1 MKIVVVSHHTKSL
14 LNFRGQMLSEFVK
27 AGHDVTV
34 CAPENNPEFIEK
46 FSQMGIAFIT
56 FPLARNG
63 MNPLKDLYALLF
75 LVRTLVQIKPDYV
88 FSASMK
94 PVIYGSLAARVAGVP
109 RIYSLISG
117 SGYAFMKTT
126 LKNRLITVVVTSLY
140 RLSLPKNRTVF
151 FQNPDDLA
159 QFIDLKLA
167 REDQTVLVNG
177 SGVDLQYYKLAPI
190 VKNGPVFLLICRL
203 IKDKGVVDY
212 VDAAR
217 ILKQHYPEATFNL
230 LGPFDSNNTSALS
243 KPQIEKWHQE
253 GLINYCGETS
263 DVRPFISASSVY
275 VLPSYYREGTPR
287 SALEAMAMGRPI
299 ITTDAPGCRETVM
312 EGKNGF
318 LVPIKDPRALAEAMK
333 RFIVEPDLITRMG
346 EASRNYAV
354 EKFDADKVNARIV
367 TVMGLLNEKKSEPD
381 YAGLHGNS
389 QSI

>member
-14 LNFRGQMLSEFVK
+14 LNFRGQMLEEFVK

-34 CAPENNPEFIEK
+34 CAPENNPEFIET
-46 FSQMGIAFIT
+46 FTQMGIAFIT

-63 MNPLKDLYALLF
+63 MNPLKDLAALLF
-75 LVRTLVQIKPDYV
+75 LIRTLVKLKPDVV

-94 PVIYGSLAARVAGVP
+94 PVIYGSLAARIAGVP
-109 RIYSLISG
+109 KVYSLISG

-126 LKNRLITVVVTSLY
+126 LKNRLITIVVTTLY

-159 QFIDLKLA
+159 QFVDFKLA
-167 REDQTVLVNG
+167 RKDQTVLVNG
-177 SGVDLQYYKLAPI
+177 SGVDLKYYQPVPI
-190 VKNGPVFLLICRL
+190 PPKGPVFLLICRL

-230 LGPFDSNNTSALS
+230 LGPFDDNNPSALS
-243 KPQIEKWHQE
+243 RPQIEKWHQE
-253 GLINYCGETS
+253 GLINYCGETN
-263 DVRPFISASSVY
+263 DVRPFIAASSVY

-312 EGKNGF
+312 EGENGF
-318 LVPIKDPRALAEAMK
+318 LIPIKDSKALAKAME
-333 RFIVEPDLITRMG
+333 RFIEAPDLIHRMG

-354 EKFDADKVNARIV
+354 DKFDADKVNAKIV
-367 TVMGLLNEKKSEPD
+367 SVMGL
-381 YAGLHGNS
+381 
-389 QSI
+389 